1 MWWKFRNLSYL
12 CRQSYKISTNSV
24 TNRAENVA
32 IMKRYLRNLMMAAC
46 GRNPFQEELEQE
58 KKAVEATRQR
68 IEETYRLYR
77 DLEQRING
85 YQNLIENQRRRLV
98 EKDALIAQMMRDGAK
113 TAQAYE
119 ERIGELQKA
128 LDDRTRK
135 KEQ

>member
-1 MWWKFRNLSYL
+1 
-12 CRQSYKISTNSV
+12 
-24 TNRAENVA
+24 
-32 IMKRYLRNLMMAAC
+32 MAAC